1 MNDLIFNL
9 KITFKYPKD
18 DYIYRMKSTLTLL
31 FAFLYATL
39 FAQVQ
44 LPANMY
50 ADTLAHPFLYGVA
63 SGDPSASGV
72 ILWTKV
78 EVDLTQ
84 INPIP
89 LNYLLA
95 TDAEM
100 NNIVQTGTTQ
110 ATILTDWT
118 AKIDVTNLESA
129 TTYYYQFELSDG
141 TASQIGRTKTA
152 PSGASDE
159 LNFAIA
165 SCSSIY
171 SGYFNAYR
179 RIAERDELDLV
190 IHVGDYVYDFV
201 DEDERIRVP
210 EPPPIDPLFLDE
222 WRALHTYYL
231 LDPDLRLMRQ
241 MHPIAVIWDN
251 HDTDGN
257 DAQTTMEAMQAF
269 HEYLPVRQQA
279 EDLHLYRRLQYGD
292 LVDIIFMDAELY
304 RDQDFITPE
313 ERSVLGFEQ
322 YDWLINEIDNST
334 AQWRI
339 FGTQKM
345 FGLWNIQNS
354 PIDLPIGNGEVVDP
368 NSWDGYMLERE
379 MLLTHL
385 RDNEK
390 DNNIFVTG
398 DLHFA
403 LALDIPIHPLDPA
416 QYNPQTGE
424 GSVGVEMMGGSITRG
439 NLDESGYDPFIA
451 DILTQISFSLNPH
464 HIYEELVKHGYGTL
478 TIRPDTTI
486 GRFWFSDILQF
497 ADGEELGEE
506 LFCINGKN
514 HWERFATVS
523 TQTTA
528 NEDFY
533 IGNPFPNPANEEL
546 NINISIKKP
555 QQISVQLFDIE
566 GRAVREVEFFDIHS
580 NDTNTL
586 TLSSKNMET
595 GIYMIRIAGKQFE
608 ITKKIIIMN

>member
-1 MNDLIFNL
+1 M
-9 KITFKYPKD
+9 T
-18 DYIYRMKSTLTLL
+18 TLL
-31 FAFLYATL
+31 FAVLCSTL

-44 LPANMY
+44 LPDNMY
-50 ADTLAHPFLYGVA
+50 PDTLHYPFWYGVA
-63 SGDPSASGV
+63 SGDPTDSGV

-78 EVDLTQ
+78 EVDITQ
-84 INPIP
+84 VNPIA
-89 LNYLLA
+89 LNYLIA
-95 TDAEM
+95 IDAEM
-100 NNIVQTGTTQ
+100 NDILQTGTTE

-118 AKIDVTNLESA
+118 AKIDITDLEPA

-141 TASQIGRTKTA
+141 TRSQIGRTKTA

-201 DEDERIRVP
+201 DPDEPIRVP
-210 EPPPIDPLFLDE
+210 EPPPIDPLYLDE
-222 WRALHTYYL
+222 WRDLHTYYL

-241 MHPIAVIWDN
+241 MHPLAVIWDN

-257 DAQTTMEAMQAF
+257 DEQTTMEAMQAF
-269 HEYLPVRQQA
+269 HEYVPVRKQA
-279 EDLHLYRRLQYGD
+279 DDLHLYRRLQYGD

-304 RDQDFITPE
+304 RNQDIIEPG

-322 YDWLINEIDNST
+322 YDWLINEVDNST

-345 FGLWNIQNS
+345 FGHWNIQDA
-354 PIDLPIGNGEVVDP
+354 PIDLPIGNDTIVDP
-368 NSWDGYMLERE
+368 GSWDGYMLERE

-385 RDNEK
+385 RDTEK

-403 LALDIPIHPLDPA
+403 LALDIPIHPLDPTE
-416 QYNPQTGE
+416 YNPETGE

-439 NLDESGYDPFIA
+439 NLDESGYEPFIA
-451 DILTQISFSLNPH
+451 DYLIQLSYNLNPH
-464 HIYEELVKHGYGTL
+464 HVYGELIKHGYGTL

-497 ADGEELGEE
+497 TDIEELGEE
-506 LFCINGKN
+506 LFCADGKN
-514 HWERFATVS
+514 HWERFGTVN
-523 TQTTA
+523 TELPVT
-528 NEDFY
+528 EDFHV
-533 IGNPFPNPANEEL
+533 GNPFPNPANNEF
-546 NINISIKKP
+546 NINVSIKKP
-555 QQISVQLFDIE
+555 QQISVQLFDTK
-566 GRAVREVEFFDIHS
+566 GRKVSDTQFFDCYSNGIH
-580 NDTNTL
+580 TL
-586 TLSSKNMET
+586 TLNNKNIEP
-595 GIYMIRIAGKQFE
+595 GIYMMKINGEQFE
-608 ITKKIIIMN
+608 AVRKIIITN

>member
-1 MNDLIFNL
+1 M
-9 KITFKYPKD
+9 KSMITFL
-18 DYIYRMKSTLTLL
+18 LTLL
-31 FAFLYATL
+31 CSTL

-44 LPANMY
+44 LPDNMY
-50 ADTLAHPFLYGVA
+50 PDTLHHPFWYGVA
-63 SGDPSASGV
+63 SGDPTDSGV

-84 INPIP
+84 VNPIP
-89 LNYLLA
+89 LNYLIA
-95 TDAEM
+95 TDADM
-100 NNIVQTGTTQ
+100 DNIVQTGTTE

-118 AKIDVTNLESA
+118 AKIDINGLDAT

-152 PSGASDE
+152 PSGASNE

-201 DEDERIRVP
+201 DPDEQIRVP
-210 EPPPIDPLFLDE
+210 EPPPIDPLYLDE
-222 WRALHTYYL
+222 WRDLHTYYL

-241 MHPIAVIWDN
+241 MHPIAVLWDN
-251 HDTDGN
+251 HDTDG
-257 DAQTTMEAMQAF
+257 DDEQTTMEAMQAF
-269 HEYLPVRQQA
+269 HEYVPVRQQA
-279 EDLHLYRRLQYGD
+279 DDLHLYRRLQYGD

-304 RDQDFITPE
+304 RNQDFITPE

-345 FGLWNIQNS
+345 FGLWNIQDS

-403 LALDIPIHPLDPA
+403 LALDIPIHPLDPDE
-416 QYNPQTGE
+416 YNPETGE

-439 NLDESGYDPFIA
+439 NLDESGYDPFIGEL
-451 DILTQISFSLNPH
+451 LTQISYSLNPH
-464 HIYEELVKHGYGTL
+464 HVYEELVKHGYGTL

-497 ADGEELGEE
+497 ADVEELGEE
-506 LFCINGKN
+506 LFCVDGKN
-514 HWERFATVS
+514 HWERFGTVDVELPV
-523 TQTTA
+523 

-533 IGNPFPNPANEEL
+533 VGNPFPNPANAEL
-546 NINISIKKP
+546 NINVSIKKS
-555 QQISVQLFDIE
+555 QQIMIQLFDIE
-566 GRAVREVEFFDIHS
+566 GRRVGEPQFFNCHS
-580 NDTNTL
+580 NGVNTL
-586 TLSSKNMET
+586 TLNNKNIEQGMYMMKISGARFET
-595 GIYMIRIAGKQFE
+595 AR
-608 ITKKIIIMN
+608 KIIMTN